1 MAGPQLATQM
11 LLACQMTHLLHC
23 QALLSISMKPLV
35 LLLLL
40 FGFPA
45 LAQTLVE
52 VISVTAIAS

>member
-1 MAGPQLATQM
+1 
-11 LLACQMTHLLHC
+11 
-23 QALLSISMKPLV
+23 MKPLV